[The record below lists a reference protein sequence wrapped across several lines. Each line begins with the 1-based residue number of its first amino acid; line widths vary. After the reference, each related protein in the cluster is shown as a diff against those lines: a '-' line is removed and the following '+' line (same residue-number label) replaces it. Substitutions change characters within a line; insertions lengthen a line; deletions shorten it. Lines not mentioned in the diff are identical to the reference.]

1 MAKIHDIGVHQLRP
15 TQVTVGMVEVR
26 DKMKRL
32 KELRDHPHHLKEFI
46 AEHAMPVVEGP
57 EQNYFVIDHHHLGRA
72 LWEVELDGASLEV
85 VATLAKLAEQD
96 FWREME
102 RQHWV
107 HPFDEKGHRLGF
119 DQIPHHVK
127 SLRDDPYRSLAAYV
141 RNAGGYDKSQKP
153 FAEFVWADFF
163 RSRVAAALVRDD
175 FDKAVLQALA
185 FAGSA
190 AAAKMPGFIERK

>member
-1 MAKIHDIGVHQLRP
+1 MAKIHNIGVNHLRP
-15 TQVTVGMVEVR
+15 TQVTVGMAEVH

-32 KELRDHPHHLKEFI
+32 KELRDHPHHLQAFL
-46 AEHAMPVVEGP
+46 AEHAIPVVEGP
-57 EQNYFVIDHHHLGRA
+57 EQKYFVIDHHHLGRA
-72 LWEVELDGASLEV
+72 LWEVGLDGASLEV
-85 VATLAKLAEQD
+85 VGNLAKLAEQE

-107 HPFDEKGHRLGF
+107 HPFDEQGRRQDF
-119 DQIPHHVK
+119 AQIPHHVK

-175 FDKAVLQALA
+175 FDKALLQALT
-185 FAGSA
+185 FAGAA

>member
-1 MAKIHDIGVHQLRP
+1 MAKIHEIAVDDLRP
-15 TQVTVGMVEVR
+15 TQITVGLVEVH

-32 KELRDHPHHLKEFI
+32 KELRDRPHHLKEFV
-46 AEHAMPVVEGP
+46 AEHAIPVIAGP
-57 EQNYFVIDHHHLGRA
+57 KQKYFVIDHHHLGRA
-72 LWEVELDGASLEV
+72 LWEVGLDGASLDIV
-85 VATLAKLAEQD
+85 GNLAKLADQE
-96 FWREME
+96 FWREMD

-107 HPFDEKGHRLGF
+107 HPFDEQGRRQGF

-141 RNAGGYDKSQKP
+141 RNDGGYDKSQKP

-163 RSRVAAALVRDD
+163 RSRIAAALLRDD
-175 FDKAVLQALA
+175 FDKAVRQALA
-185 FAGSA
+185 FAGCA